1 LQTFRR
7 DEFCGEVQKIMGS
20 ISIGIVRVR
29 TTVERVVAIEDVG
42 KQIVRWGL
50 IVVLAW
56 IGAMKFTDYEAMG
69 IQPLVVHSPLVGWMY
84 DFLSV
89 RSFSAMLGCIEIATA
104 ALISLRYV
112 SAKASAIGSVL
123 AIGLFATTL
132 SMLFTTPGWEPTLGF
147 PALSAMPG
155 QFLLKDIVLFG
166 ASVWSLGE
174 SLKAVVA

>member
-1 LQTFRR
+1 MSS
-7 DEFCGEVQKIMGS
+7 V
-20 ISIGIVRVR
+20 SIGIVHARSAI
-29 TTVERVVAIEDVG
+29 ERVVSIEDLG
-42 KQIVRWGL
+42 KAIVRLGL

-56 IGAMKFTDYEAMG
+56 IGGMKFTAYEAMG
-69 IQPLVVHSPLVGWMY
+69 IQPLVAHSPFISWMY
-84 DFLSV
+84 DFLSI
-89 RSFSAMLGCIEIATA
+89 RSFSAMLGFIEIVTA
-104 ALISLRYV
+104 ALISLRSV
-112 SAKASAIGSVL
+112 SAKASAVGSLL

-174 SLKAVVA
+174 SLKAIVG

>member
-1 LQTFRR
+1 MSS
-7 DEFCGEVQKIMGS
+7 V
-20 ISIGIVRVR
+20 SIGVVRAR
-29 TTVERVVAIEDVG
+29 SAIERVVSIEDLG
-42 KQIVRWGL
+42 KAIVRLGL

-56 IGAMKFTDYEAMG
+56 IGGMKFTAYEAMG
-69 IQPLVVHSPLVGWMY
+69 IQPLVAHSPFISWMY
-84 DFLSV
+84 DFLSI
-89 RSFSAMLGCIEIATA
+89 RSFSAMLGCIEIVTA

-112 SAKASAIGSVL
+112 SAKASAVGSLL

-174 SLKAVVA
+174 SLKAIVG

>member
-1 LQTFRR
+1 MSSVSIGMVHARSAIER
-7 DEFCGEVQKIMGS
+7 V
-20 ISIGIVRVR
+20 ISIEDLGKAIVRL
-29 TTVERVVAIEDVG
+29 
-42 KQIVRWGL
+42 GL

-56 IGAMKFTDYEAMG
+56 IGGMKFTAYEAMG
-69 IQPLVVHSPLVGWMY
+69 IQPLVAHSPFISWMY
-84 DFLSV
+84 DFLSI
-89 RSFSAMLGCIEIATA
+89 RSFSAMLGCIEIVTA

-112 SAKASAIGSVL
+112 SAKASAVGSLL

-132 SMLFTTPGWEPTLGF
+132 SMLFSTPGWEPTLGF

-174 SLKAVVA
+174 SLKTIVG

>member
-1 LQTFRR
+1 MSST
-7 DEFCGEVQKIMGS
+7 
-20 ISIGIVRVR
+20 SIGIIRVR
-29 TTVERVVAIEDVG
+29 TTVERVGVIEDAG
-42 KQIVRWGL
+42 KEIIRWGL

-56 IGAMKFTDYEAMG
+56 IGGMKFTAYEAIG
-69 IQPLVVHSPLVGWMY
+69 IQPLVVHSPLVSWMY
-84 DFLSV
+84 DFLTV
-89 RSFSAMLGCIEIATA
+89 RSFSAMLGCIEIVTA

-112 SAKASAIGSVL
+112 SPKFSAIGSVL

-174 SLKAVVA
+174 SLKAIVA

>member
-1 LQTFRR
+1 
-7 DEFCGEVQKIMGS
+7 MS
-20 ISIGIVRVR
+20 SASIGIVRAR
-29 TTVERVVAIEDVG
+29 SAIERVVSIEDLG
-42 KQIVRWGL
+42 KAIVRLGL

-56 IGAMKFTDYEAMG
+56 IGGMKFTAYEAMG
-69 IQPLVVHSPLVGWMY
+69 IQPLVAHSPFISWMY
-84 DFLSV
+84 DFLSI
-89 RSFSAMLGCIEIATA
+89 RSFSAMLGCIEIVTA

-112 SAKASAIGSVL
+112 SAKASAVGSLL

-174 SLKAVVA
+174 SLKAIVG